1 MRLKQNRLK
10 EFQHRAAVMVKDAE
24 GSSSVEYAQ
33 AVPFLAEEWPG
44 GGKLQAQ
51 MYGIRLPNIR
61 NLRIQG
67 SYAETNRISDGALAF
82 QVEDGPLIKVN
93 DGVCLFVSAE
103 SEPDYR
109 VVAIYPYQF
118 LTLEVEKYDSGRA

>member
-10 EFQHRAAVMVKDAE
+10 EFQHRAVVPVKDAE

-51 MYGIRLPNIR
+51 MYGIRLPSIR

-82 QVEDGPLIKVN
+82 QVKDGPLIKVN

-109 VVAIYPYQF
+109 VVAIYPYRF
-118 LTLEVEKYDSGRA
+118 LTLEVEKI

>member
-10 EFQHRAAVMVKDAE
+10 TFHHRAAVSAKDSE
-24 GSSSVEYAQ
+24 GGSCVEYTQ
-33 AVPFLAEEWPG
+33 AVPFFAEEWPG
-44 GGKLQAQ
+44 GGKLQTQ

-67 SYAETNRISDGALAF
+67 SYAETNRVSDGALAF
-82 QVEDGPLIKVN
+82 QVKDGPLIKVN
-93 DGVCLFVSAE
+93 DGICLFGSAE

-109 VVAIYPYQF
+109 VVAIYPYRF
-118 LTLEVEKYDSGRA
+118 LTLEVEKI

>member
-10 EFQHRAAVMVKDAE
+10 TFHHRAAVSVKDSE
-24 GSSSVEYAQ
+24 GSGFVEYAQ
-33 AVPFLAEEWPG
+33 SVPFLAEEWPG

-67 SYAETNRISDGALAF
+67 SYAETNRVSDGALAF
-82 QVEDGPLIKVN
+82 QIQGGPLVKVN
-93 DGVCLFVSAE
+93 DGICLFASAE

-109 VVAIYPYQF
+109 VVAIYPYRF
-118 LTLEVEKYDSGRA
+118 LTLEVEKI